1 MEGSG
6 IMNILS
12 KTGIEQLYADSLKKA
27 DHLVRQAVENADK
40 YFQSQPLFANGIIE
54 SRIRFSLMI
63 EGIELGRRVEERL
76 HEIEFDNPT
85 EREEAISI
93 LTHEIYVEKRIS
105 TECSRDEGCGVSS
118 TLDGLFGEKLTVF
131 ELELCSRAG
140 FEGNILH
147 NLEFE
152 AGNRT
157 IQIDVVYIT
166 RIGIFVFETK
176 NYNGRIHGAEYQNK
190 WTLKTRRRDYQFNN
204 PVLQNQSHINAIQR
218 AVQCPK
224 YYSAVA
230 FSDTCELDYMD
241 IHSPGVFVLNL
252 FVLRDFLEDMFT
264 KDPDVLSEQQV
275 EYITSTLRQ
284 HCADNAQTNPNYKEP
299 RGYFSARTK
308 AKEDPSGSTVK
319 P

>member
-1 MEGSG
+1 MR
-6 IMNILS
+6 ILS
-12 KTGIEQLYADSLKKA
+12 KAGIEQLYAESLEKA
-27 DHLVRQAVENADK
+27 EWLVSQAVEDVEQR
-40 YFQSQPLFANGIIE
+40 FQGQNLNVSGIIE
-54 SRIRFSLMI
+54 PTLRYSLMRNRI
-63 EGIELGRRVEERL
+63 NLGWRAKKRL
-76 HEIEFDNPT
+76 SEIDYT
-85 EREEAISI
+85 SKAAQEEAQSI

-105 TECSRDEGCGVSS
+105 TECSHDEGRGISS

-131 ELELCSRAG
+131 ELELCCRAG

-152 AGNRT
+152 VGNRT

-166 RIGIFVFETK
+166 RKGIFVFETK
-176 NYNGRIHGAEYQNK
+176 NYDGRIHGAEYQNK
-190 WTLKTRRRDYQFNN
+190 WTLKTRRKDYQFNN
-204 PVLQNQSHINAIQR
+204 PVLQNQTHVNVIKR

-224 YYSAVA
+224 YYSVVA
-230 FSDTCELDYMD
+230 FSDTCELEYID
-241 IHSPGVFVLNL
+241 IHSQGVFVLNL

-264 KDPDVLSEQQV
+264 NDPDVLSEQEV
-275 EYITSTLRQ
+275 ETVTSTLRQ

-308 AKEDPSGSTVK
+308 AKEDPSGRIEI

>member
-1 MEGSG
+1 MR
-6 IMNILS
+6 ILS
-12 KTGIEQLYADSLKKA
+12 KAGIEQLYAESLEKA
-27 DHLVRQAVENADK
+27 EWLVSQAVEDVEQR
-40 YFQSQPLFANGIIE
+40 FQGRNLNVSGIIE
-54 SRIRFSLMI
+54 PTLRYSLMRNRI
-63 EGIELGRRVEERL
+63 NLGWRAKKRL
-76 HEIEFDNPT
+76 SEIDYT
-85 EREEAISI
+85 SKAAQEEAQSI

-105 TECSRDEGCGVSS
+105 TECSHDEGRGISS
-118 TLDGLFGEKLTVF
+118 TLDGLFGKKLTVF

-152 AGNRT
+152 VGNRT

-224 YYSAVA
+224 YYSVVA

-264 KDPDVLSEQQV
+264 NDPDVMSEQQV

>member
-1 MEGSG
+1 
-6 IMNILS
+6 MNILS
-12 KTGIEQLYADSLKKA
+12 KTGIELLYAESLKKA
-27 DHLVRQAVENADK
+27 DYLVRQAVEDVEK
-40 YFQSQPLFANGIIE
+40 
-54 SRIRFSLMI
+54 RIQGQNFNISGKIGSTLRSSIMWNR
-63 EGIELGRRVEERL
+63 IELGWRARKRL
-76 HEIEFDNPT
+76 RELDYT
-85 EREEAISI
+85 SKASQEEAKRI

-105 TECSRDEGCGVSS
+105 TECSRDEGRGVSS
-118 TLDGLFGEKLTVF
+118 MLDGLFGEKLTVF

-166 RIGIFVFETK
+166 RKGIFVFETK
-176 NYNGRIHGAEYQNK
+176 NYDGRIHGAEYQNK
-190 WTLKTRRRDYQFNN
+190 WTLKTTRRDYQFNN
-204 PVLQNQSHINAIQR
+204 PVLQNKSHINAIQR

-224 YYSAVA
+224 YYSVVA

-264 KDPDVLSEQQV
+264 NDSDVLSEQEV
-275 EYITSTLRQ
+275 EYITSALQQ
-284 HCADNAQTNPNYKEP
+284 HCADNAQANPNYKEP